1 MLPYTFGSSD
11 EKEARLWST
20 ALLADSKVISRS
32 VLLRAELRDYH
43 WISAK
48 GHPTWLAIAL
58 DPRRPTYNDAKFG
71 RNEWNDLF
79 VCCTSWIQLG
89 HLSRHLMRKGMP
101 VLNLKANR
109 SLQRRQVHK
118 CLGARPLKKYQCHED
133 SKTQVASNGKIP
145 EAKEHIP
152 TSLAKG
158 RAQIQ

>member
-79 VCCTSWIQLG
+79 VCCTSW
-89 HLSRHLMRKGMP
+89 
-101 VLNLKANR
+101 N
-109 SLQRRQVHK
+109 K